1 MWWRCSLGADRA
13 PRRRVARTGGARHA
27 REQVAPRSAPS
38 ADSFR
43 RLPGPSR
50 QAVRLRL
57 LDASDTTPAISA
69 TAASTL
75 ACAAA
80 ACPAIAAACAVS
92 TRGLSRSNRDARSA
106 VDGSWAGNSTSDG
119 AWGESKVFSDEVNV
133 WSTFCPLTDP
143 TKWNVYVPGRVGMS
157 DAW

>member
-1 MWWRCSLGADRA
+1 MGSRCGLGAHRA
-13 PRRRVARTGGARHA
+13 PRHRVALTGGARRA
-27 REQVAPRSAPS
+27 RGPVAPRSAPS
-38 ADSFR
+38 ADSFP

-57 LDASDTTPAISA
+57 ADASDTTPAISA

-80 ACPAIAAACAVS
+80 ACPAVAVACAVS
-92 TRGLSRSNRDARSA
+92 TRGLSRSNRAARSA
-106 VDGSWAGNSTSDG
+106 VDGFLAGNSTSDG
-119 AWGESKVFSDEVNV
+119 ARGESKVFSDEVNV
-133 WSTFCPLTDP
+133 WSTFCPLMDP
-143 TKWNVYVPGRVGMS
+143 TKWNVYVPGWVGMS